1 MPSPNIWIAAS
12 DNDVSAVA
20 QFLAQDPS
28 SVNARDDNGC
38 KSLKSEEDPP
48 HVLTSNQ

>member
-12 DNDVSAVA
+12 DNDVPAVT

-38 KSLKSEEDPP
+38 KDNHSPKSEEDPMY
-48 HVLTSNQ
+48 